1 MAKIAGMAFMAV
13 HDGQG
18 DAAIVRWCLIA
29 FQASVDLVN
38 RLPQLACIHL
48 GVYVSHGFGAG
59 HGMAQPMFPE
69 AGCAR
74 HLQSVEASHPRP
86 EQDYGRFGYG
96 GRGDA
101 RFRPAVGE
109 GGHEFG
115 GEAEHLFR
123 VCDQAPKQVRKN
135 RMALNAKDQLSKEL
149 APFGVLVDQ
158 LQVQQHRFDKEYQ
171 DAINAQKQAEADVQ
185 TLIEQQKNMASQKRS
200 ELEGKRSE
208 WNKCLEDALGEA
220 GRIKNEADGY
230 YQTKRNLA
238 KATIGGAQAEAEG
251 AGKEA
256 EALGKVGADAY
267 VKMQVAKQ
275 FAEKKI
281 LIVPASNVS
290 TMNVNDMVKTLLGRA
305 AAPPAVEPAPAPEKK
320 R

>member
-101 RFRPAVGE
+101 GFRPAVG
-109 GGHEFG
+109 GGGPQFGDILNEALHLLVVRHGLAHSLAPWLGDADLAKFAGMTLHQVHRLVQLALGAMAVGFAALAGTFRKSAPKEPLAGGQLGNAGAEVAFGGREFG
-115 GEAEHLFR
+115 ADEGLGHVLYHILYKIGMESKSKNATEEH
-123 VCDQAPKQVRKN
+123 
-135 RMALNAKDQLSKEL
+135 
-149 APFGVLVDQ
+149 
-158 LQVQQHRFDKEYQ
+158 
-171 DAINAQKQAEADVQ
+171 
-185 TLIEQQKNMASQKRS
+185 TS
-200 ELEGKRSE
+200 ELQSR
-208 WNKCLEDALGEA
+208 
-220 GRIKNEADGY
+220 
-230 YQTKRNLA
+230 
-238 KATIGGAQAEAEG
+238 
-251 AGKEA
+251 
-256 EALGKVGADAY
+256 
-267 VKMQVAKQ
+267 
-275 FAEKKI
+275 
-281 LIVPASNVS
+281 
-290 TMNVNDMVKTLLGRA
+290 
-305 AAPPAVEPAPAPEKK
+305 
-320 R
+320 